1 MDIERFRQT
10 KADVESAYKANI
22 DSFNAVMSNILD
34 YIADDIKAKLK
45 EELDDDR
52 LDDILEEKVLHRYNS
67 YEFEFIVELSNIHIQ
82 LLKNSQNIT
91 YSAALSSG
99 IKTLFEIKETFNTKA
114 FSSINDLSDY
124 FTILSRAN
132 ENITVSNN
140 AILYSLNKNEN
151 KALVRIFYNHLCTE
165 YGLSV
170 LDIRRVNSNYYYP
183 NRIKITVKNPVI

>member
-10 KADVESAYKANI
+10 KTDVESAYKANI

-34 YIADDIKAKLK
+34 NIAEDIKVKLK
-45 EELDDDR
+45 EELNDDK
-52 LDDILEEKVLHRYNS
+52 LDDILEEEVLHKYNS

-82 LLKNSQNIT
+82 LLKNSQKII
-91 YSAALSSG
+91 YSAALSSR

-170 LDIRRVNSNYYYP
+170 LDIRRINSTYYYP
-183 NRIKITVKNPVI
+183 NRTKIMVKNPVI